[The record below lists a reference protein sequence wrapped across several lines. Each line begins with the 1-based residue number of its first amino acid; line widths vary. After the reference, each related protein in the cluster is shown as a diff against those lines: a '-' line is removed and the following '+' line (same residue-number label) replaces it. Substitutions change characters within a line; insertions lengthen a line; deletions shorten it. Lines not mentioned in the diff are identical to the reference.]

1 MVIPGTAATTNSTDR
16 TASSTE
22 ILGEDEATHVVAA
35 APFVISAEE
44 MPNRTLSEDGELDGR
59 ESECE
64 VNEENLLNGDH
75 SKLEIVDFG
84 EQSKADQQDSEGS
97 LPTVASIGSKS
108 STEDNRDLLGEGT
121 AFLIC
126 LD

>member
-75 SKLEIVDFG
+75 SKLESRVRQINRIRKGRYRQLLQLAQSRAPKTIVTCSAKVLHF
-84 EQSKADQQDSEGS
+84 
-97 LPTVASIGSKS
+97 
-108 STEDNRDLLGEGT
+108 
-121 AFLIC
+121 
-126 LD
+126 